1 MDGIQLTHFPILL
14 TCYLVAMYIVQ
25 ATDYVSLINELMQ
38 TKTQSG
44 SGKTRAPDGVIASS
58 ISDKEVHQTT
68 MQSAT
73 ISWKTRIRMDSSS
86 SSPLITISHLAHVAS
101 NTIHHPSS
109 NTNSSSDITRFK
121 PVATPPCK
129 FLSSNRTINET
140 TSEML
145 EPTDQLFTALP
156 TIISEGLTPNH
167 TTQAPA
173 GAAHLQTSK
182 TILAVSFS
190 STIMFTLLMIII
202 YTRNKYRKRIAQYS
216 HHQLNENSP
225 ETDDLYNTP
234 DDTLVISGGLYD
246 APQTYNPDMTGPENE
261 VQTDY
266 LPFESRCGQYKLE
279 YLPVQTEKGLFSTIK
294 TF

>member
-167 TTQAPA
+167 TTQAP
-173 GAAHLQTSK
+173 
-182 TILAVSFS
+182 
-190 STIMFTLLMIII
+190 
-202 YTRNKYRKRIAQYS
+202 
-216 HHQLNENSP
+216 
-225 ETDDLYNTP
+225 DDLYNTP

-246 APQTYNPDMTGPENE
+246 APQTYNPDMTAPENE

-266 LPFESRCGQYKLE
+266 LPFESTCGQYKLE
-279 YLPVQTEKGLFSTIK
+279 YLPVQTEKGLFSTFK
-294 TF
+294 TFQLPQDSQ